1 MSSWHLELRDHLAR
15 HAVARLDGAL
25 HATGPHPVVGVFAR
39 EEHPSV
45 EGRRDEWQHRV
56 SLVADRRPDDRAC
69 PRVVGPA
76 LDESEQALDRTTD
89 DGAHGGVD
97 AVEDLVVRQARWFDV
112 ARRQARDDDGLAA
125 LMHGLLHHKAW
136 HAVCEAA

>member
-39 EEHPSV
+39 EEPPSV

-56 SLVADRRPDDRAC
+56 SLVAARRPDDRAC
-69 PRVVGPA
+69 PRVVRPA
-76 LDESEQALDRTTD
+76 LTESEQALGGATY
-89 DGAHGGVD
+89 DGAQAGVG
-97 AVEDLVVRQARWFDV
+97 AVGDLA
-112 ARRQARDDDGLAA
+112 
-125 LMHGLLHHKAW
+125 
-136 HAVCEAA
+136 